1 MTPHQ
6 QALENLN
13 EIARIQT
20 LRERIAYAQQGRALI
35 IHHRPKNTRLGA
47 VPMQEAQ

>member
-6 QALENLN
+6 QALENLT
-13 EIARIQT
+13 EIARIKT
-20 LRERIAYAQQGRALI
+20 LRERIAYAQQGRSLI
-35 IHHRPKNTRLGA
+35 IHKTKITRLTA

>member
-35 IHHRPKNTRLGA
+35 IHKTKRTRLSA
-47 VPMQEAQ
+47 VPMK